1 MKTFA
6 YKHESLTAEYHLH
19 AKQMTNRRVQC
30 LVEANKRGLTLYYDP
45 PTVQNRCFYRCLAKF
60 LDIAEDDVV
69 EMVESFMISNQV
81 ISCKNKDG
89 EIEEKDLFQY
99 LSNADFPRLG
109 KRPSSWLQAVEAL
122 RNEMTTHTVILSAAA
137 LFALE
142 MHIIDWEG
150 RTEVVSNPSGQTV
163 TKIYLAYTGDH
174 YMLLQPKD
182 DANQTSKATNTEK
195 HRNAPQ
201 FHHDGPEE
209 YNPGV
214 SIFKGN
220 LIKLEK
226 SSMSNKP
233 ASVKVELVDDV
244 KGVADCG
251 ALGDLPSDME
261 LDYGSTNDIKVN
273 VGSFDTARK
282 VRNFKN

>member
-1 MKTFA
+1 M
-6 YKHESLTAEYHLH
+6 
-19 AKQMTNRRVQC
+19 
-30 LVEANKRGLTLYYDP
+30 
-45 PTVQNRCFYRCLAKF
+45 LAK
-60 LDIAEDDVV
+60 
-69 EMVESFMISNQV
+69 
-81 ISCKNKDG
+81 
-89 EIEEKDLFQY
+89 
-99 LSNADFPRLG
+99 
-109 KRPSSWLQAVEAL
+109 
-122 RNEMTTHTVILSAAA
+122 H
-137 LFALE
+137 
-142 MHIIDWEG
+142 
-150 RTEVVSNPSGQTV
+150 
-163 TKIYLAYTGDH
+163 
-174 YMLLQPKD
+174 PKQQSD
-182 DANQTSKATNTEK
+182 TEK

-282 VRNFKN
+282 GSPDFVIVSSSDDETSRASKPRNRQGKVTVTVVSSDGEISMERDRKMKARAGKRKRQSKVSGDILDDLARSLGGLSSTENTPTKKTKVDKIKEEEKECTKRTLFDVE